1 MNHTF
6 CADLSREQQDPLA
19 GSAAHAERNLL
30 LSWPRAKWQRK
41 LRHANDMSNSLKQ
54 TLDTLADDGLRIN
67 LIQQPGMEKYQ
78 HQLFLMPERRRFRV
92 ARWELEAFFSAFQS
106 GSRLSQWEQPAMR
119 NDLVLCCT
127 HGTKDKCCAKY
138 GYKTFKAL
146 ASTVAEHPLPF
157 EVWESSHLGGCRL
170 AASVIVLPNVR
181 KYGRI
186 TPEQALPFLQAEARQ
201 QRFLP
206 GYRGGSQLTPA
217 QQSAE
222 IAALTQLSTEAG
234 QPTLVLISDHGD
246 DQTREIRFQ
255 WRLDQQQGELTVHCQ
270 ATTLWR
276 VDTCAD
282 LAQGP
287 TESTVWQAKV
297 NG

>member
-6 CADLSREQQDPLA
+6 CADLSREQHDPLA

-41 LRHANDMSNSLKQ
+41 LRHASDMSDSLKQ

-106 GSRLSQWEQPAMR
+106 GTRLSQWEQPAMR

-157 EVWESSHLGGCRL
+157 EV
-170 AASVIVLPNVR
+170 
-181 KYGRI
+181 
-186 TPEQALPFLQAEARQ
+186 
-201 QRFLP
+201 
-206 GYRGGSQLTPA
+206 
-217 QQSAE
+217 
-222 IAALTQLSTEAG
+222 
-234 QPTLVLISDHGD
+234 
-246 DQTREIRFQ
+246 
-255 WRLDQQQGELTVHCQ
+255 
-270 ATTLWR
+270 
-276 VDTCAD
+276 
-282 LAQGP
+282 
-287 TESTVWQAKV
+287 
-297 NG
+297 